1 MRTRLLALMAGGT
14 LLAGCGGPG
23 AAAHEPPPA
32 VTTPS
37 PPALSGACLLLDF
50 PRIEEHLGA
59 VLSISGAAV
68 HNKTNTCVARPVDAE
83 LPELSISVTPSKA
96 DVAVFKDAMLPD
108 GAKAVTGLGRVA
120 YQQTRPAAKG
130 RGPYVEVGWLAGNAR
145 LLVLKVTLP
154 VGGDAVALAPEA
166 VELAKEIDRAGV

>member
-1 MRTRLLALMAGGT
+1 MALMAGGT
-14 LLAGCGGPG
+14 LLAGCAGPG
-23 AAAHEPPPA
+23 AAAHEPPPVV

-50 PRIEEHLGA
+50 PKIEEHLGA
-59 VLSISGAAV
+59 PLSISGAAI
-68 HNKTNTCVARPVDAE
+68 HEKTHSCVARPADAD
-83 LPELSISVTPSKA
+83 LPELSIAVTPSKA

-108 GAKAVTGLGRVA
+108 GAKTVAGLGRVA

-130 RGPYVEVGWLAGNAR
+130 RGPYVEIGWLAGNAR

-154 VGGDAVALAPEA
+154 VGGDAGALAPEV
-166 VELAKEIDRAGV
+166 VELAKEIDRAGI